1 MKKDLTRRQ
10 FVALGALALAGCAT
24 SEPEPAA
31 EPTHE
36 EPAEQEPMPTEE
48 PEPTPTESAGKTGAL
63 VLVFSRA
70 GENYNV
76 GVVGRGNTAVIADL
90 LAEQTGADLF
100 ELEPAVA
107 YPEDYDECCDVAL
120 EEKNEGARPELVALP
135 DLSSYETVFLGFP
148 CWWGDIPMPVYTAI
162 EALDWNGKTICPFNT
177 HEGSGESGM
186 FSTLEAVC
194 EGATVTDGL
203 TVRGQDAQN
212 DREGTRAEV
221 DAWLSELG
229 M

>member
-1 MKKDLTRRQ
+1 MKNLTRRQ
-10 FVALGALALAGCAT
+10 FVALGTLALAGCAT

-31 EPTHE
+31 EPTTE
-36 EPAEQEPMPTEE
+36 ETVE
-48 PEPTPTESAGKTGAL
+48 PEPTTELEPTPAESAGNTGTL

-76 GVVGRGNTAVIADL
+76 GVVERGNTAIIADIL
-90 LAEQTGADLF
+90 VERTGADLF
-100 ELEPAVA
+100 ELEPAAA
-107 YPEDYDECCDVAL
+107 YPEDYDECCDLAL
-120 EEKNEGARPELVALP
+120 AEKNEGARPELVALP
-135 DLSSYETVFLGFP
+135 DLTTYNTIFLGFP